1 MPSLYES
8 LRESLLKLGPTHPVL
23 RSAIRLQA
31 RASGFKVA
39 ASDEQ
44 LALSK
49 GARRMLLPV
58 SHYAVVPSVVH
69 CGICSLTPSLR
80 R

>member
-31 RASGFKVA
+31 RASGFKGA

-49 GARRMLLPV
+49 GARRMLLRQRSTLWFPTRCI
-58 SHYAVVPSVVH
+58 